1 VVTRRLILLLVAIAV
16 VLLVTFAV
24 SSAMVFLLD
33 ELVDAGGALLARRL
47 AVACLAALVVD
58 LICLLLAV
66 GVYSADPRDGDF
78 QNGNP
83 QDNDPHDGDPPRS
96 P

>member
-66 GVYSADPRDGDF
+66 GVYSADPRDS
-78 QNGNP
+78 
-83 QDNDPHDGDPPRS
+83 DNDPQDGDPPRS